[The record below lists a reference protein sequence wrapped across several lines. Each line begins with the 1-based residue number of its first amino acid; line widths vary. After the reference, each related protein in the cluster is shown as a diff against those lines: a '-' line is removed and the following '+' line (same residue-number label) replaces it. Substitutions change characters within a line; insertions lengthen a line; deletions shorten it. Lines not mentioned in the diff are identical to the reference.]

1 MPEWLNEAVS
11 VTPIPAG
18 TMAVRLI
25 LAVVFGAGVA
35 VVYRLSHGRSSR
47 DARTLTATLVLLCV
61 LLAMVSMVIGES
73 IARAFGLVGALSIV
87 RFRTIVEDT
96 RDTAFVI
103 FAVIV
108 GMAVGTGLILVPL
121 IGIPVVAGAAI
132 AMSRSDLVGPM
143 ESGSNTGG
151 PPMLL
156 TVRMGLGR
164 DPATVLGS
172 VVSRAAATNRLV
184 GVTTAR
190 QGSAIELTY
199 SITLAFA
206 ANPAAL
212 VQELNGLDGVQSV
225 ELREAAHDD

>member
-1 MPEWLNEAVS
+1 MPDWLNEAVS

-18 TMAVRLI
+18 TMALRLV
-25 LAVVFGAGVA
+25 LAVVMGAAVA
-35 VVYRLSHGRSSR
+35 GVYRLSHGRNAR
-47 DARTLTATLVLLCV
+47 DARTLTVTLVLLCV

-121 IGIPVVAGAAI
+121 IGIPIVAGAAI
-132 AMSRSDLVGPM
+132 AMNRVELGKPGSAGP
-143 ESGSNTGG
+143 ESGGT
-151 PPMLL
+151 PLLL

-164 DPATVLGS
+164 DPASVLNGS
-172 VVSRAAATNRLV
+172 ISRATTSNRLV

-190 QGSAIELTY
+190 QGSAIDVTY
-199 SITLAFA
+199 AVTLASA
-206 ANPAAL
+206 ADPAAL
-212 VQELNGLDGVQSV
+212 VQEVNGLEGVQSV
-225 ELREAAHDD
+225 ELREPERDG